1 MLIMTKDYVLYNL
14 KEAAEELGRTIGGIE
29 ADSDYGDEEFEIA
42 VTHLYHH
49 LNTAWNARHA
59 SPDHV
64 NACATADFKRW
75 RQFPT
80 DINMSLG
87 L

>member
-1 MLIMTKDYVLYNL
+1 MTKDYVLYNL
-14 KEAAEELGRTIGGIE
+14 REAAEELGR
-29 ADSDYGDEEFEIA
+29 
-42 VTHLYHH
+42 YHH

-59 SPDHV
+59 SADDV
-64 NACATADFKRW
+64 TACTAADFKRW

-87 L
+87 S

>member
-1 MLIMTKDYVLYNL
+1 MTKDYVLYNL
-14 KEAAEELGRTIGGIE
+14 KEAAEELSRTIGEIE
-29 ADSDYGDEEFEIA
+29 VDADYGDEEFEIA

-59 SPDHV
+59 SAGDV
-64 NACATADFKRW
+64 TACTAADFKRW